1 MSFVADIVILTV
13 YGDRWAE
20 EKHQSAFSMAIII
33 VNLFVKAVALLVI
46 ILIYGEM
53 GNSRTPLQYLHH
65 YQQQQQQ
72 QHDYSTVNSTQLSM
86 DDDEQ
91 QQQLGLN
98 DTSILNEEGVPRY
111 GQYADM
117 AAAGPHAN
125 LPVAHA
131 VDMMYGSGYQSEA
144 QPALRTSL

>member
-53 GNSRTPLQYLHH
+53 GNSRTPLQYYHH
-65 YQQQQQQ
+65 YQQQQQ
-72 QHDYSTVNSTQLSM
+72 QHDYSNVNTTQLSM

-91 QQQLGLN
+91 QHLGLN
-98 DTSILNEEGVPRY
+98 DTSIVNEEGVPTY

-117 AAAGPHAN
+117 ATAGPHVK

-131 VDMMYGSGYQSEA
+131 VDMMYGSGYQTEA
-144 QPALRTSL
+144 PPAVRTSM